1 MNADTLLDSITA
13 QVQQQI
19 DAAEI
24 GNAGLVVKSTHFA
37 RNYAIFGKDN
47 TKSTYSRYAV
57 MIKLNRDTLSGTG
70 IFTDYGASKQA
81 TSVAAR
87 QSLDFTNVGLLA
99 TAIGNFLIT
108 GSQG

>member
-57 MIKLNRDTLSGTG
+57 MIRNRHLYGLRRIQASNVRRRASVIGLHQCRFTSDSYRKLP
-70 IFTDYGASKQA
+70 DY
-81 TSVAAR
+81 R
-87 QSLDFTNVGLLA
+87 
-99 TAIGNFLIT
+99 
-108 GSQG
+108 